1 MPTRSRRD
9 DWLDE
14 DEYPDD
20 RDVDDLG
27 DDSPYDN
34 DPLSIGRVPGL
45 HPPFWTRTR
54 LLVALLLGL
63 MLLVFVLPRLLPLL
77 SP

>member
-1 MPTRSRRD
+1 MPTRNRRD

-14 DEYPDD
+14 NEYPDD

-45 HPPFWTRTR
+45 HQSFWTRTR
-54 LLVALLLGL
+54 ILVALLLGL
-63 MLLVFVLPRLLPLL
+63 MLLVFILPRLLSLL
-77 SP
+77 SG

>member
-1 MPTRSRRD
+1 MPTRSRHD

-27 DDSPYDN
+27 DDSPYDY

-45 HPPFWTRTR
+45 RQPFWTRTR
-54 LLVALLLGL
+54 ILVALLLGL
-63 MLLVFVLPRLLPLL
+63 LLLGFTLPRLLSLFGG
-77 SP
+77 

>member
-1 MPTRSRRD
+1 MPTRNRRD
-9 DWLDE
+9 DWLNQ

-20 RDVDDLG
+20 RDIDDLG

-34 DPLSIGRVPGL
+34 DPPSIGRVPGL

-54 LLVALLLGL
+54 ILVALLLGL
-63 MLLVFVLPRLLPLL
+63 MLLVFILPRLLSLL